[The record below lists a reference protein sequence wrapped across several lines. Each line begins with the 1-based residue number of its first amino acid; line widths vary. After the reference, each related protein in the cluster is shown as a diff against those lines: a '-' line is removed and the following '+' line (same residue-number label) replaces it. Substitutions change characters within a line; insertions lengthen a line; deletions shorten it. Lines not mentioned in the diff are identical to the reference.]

1 MLPVAG
7 VARLWV
13 PEVFGM
19 LELLRVQ
26 RHNQSVSYFVE
37 AQPLWESLMS
47 VRIRMKRMGRKHRPF
62 YRICIMDRQRA
73 RDGKAIEEVGFY
85 DTSVADKSKRV
96 SLNMERVDYWLS
108 VGAQPSEK
116 VNALIRNVKKGNWG
130 TAAAPPPMQAPK
142 APEPEPVVEEAP
154 AEEASAESAE
164 ATPEATEEAPAEGG
178 E

>member
-1 MLPVAG
+1 
-7 VARLWV
+7 
-13 PEVFGM
+13 
-19 LELLRVQ
+19 
-26 RHNQSVSYFVE
+26 
-37 AQPLWESLMS
+37 MS

-108 VGAQPSEK
+108 VGAEPSEK
-116 VNALIRNVKKGNWG
+116 VNALIRNFKKGNWG
-130 TAAAPPPMQAPK
+130 TAGVPAPMQAPK
-142 APEPEPVVEEAP
+142 APEPEAV

-164 ATPEATEEAPAEGG
+164 APEATAEAPAE
-178 E
+178 

>member
-1 MLPVAG
+1 
-7 VARLWV
+7 
-13 PEVFGM
+13 
-19 LELLRVQ
+19 
-26 RHNQSVSYFVE
+26 
-37 AQPLWESLMS
+37 MS

-62 YRICIMDRQRA
+62 YRICIMDKQRA

-96 SLNMERVDYWLS
+96 SLNMERIDYWLS

-116 VNALIRNVKKGNWG
+116 VNALISKVKKDKFG

-142 APEPEPVVEEAP
+142 APEPEPAP
-154 AEEASAESAE
+154 EAEEGASAEASGEEAAE
-164 ATPEATEEAPAEGG
+164 TEAPAEG

>member
-1 MLPVAG
+1 
-7 VARLWV
+7 
-13 PEVFGM
+13 
-19 LELLRVQ
+19 
-26 RHNQSVSYFVE
+26 
-37 AQPLWESLMS
+37 MS

-116 VNALIRNVKKGNWG
+116 VNALIRKVKKGTWG

-142 APEPEPVVEEAP
+142 APEPEPVPEAP
-154 AEEASAESAE
+154 AEEAAAETAE
-164 ATPEATEEAPAEGG
+164 ATTEEAPAEG
-178 E
+178 

>member
-1 MLPVAG
+1 
-7 VARLWV
+7 
-13 PEVFGM
+13 
-19 LELLRVQ
+19 
-26 RHNQSVSYFVE
+26 
-37 AQPLWESLMS
+37 MS

-108 VGAQPSEK
+108 VGAEPSEK

-142 APEPEPVVEEAP
+142 APPEPEPVAEEAP
-154 AEEASAESAE
+154 AESAEAAPETTEAAPAESAE
-164 ATPEATEEAPAEGG
+164 
-178 E
+178 